1 MIDWEINNRRGTVNL
16 TAYRRKVCRKL
27 LDANRYLIKH
37 TERLEAFGFTGIRAK
52 TFVINEA
59 LSQITKAV

>member
-1 MIDWEINNRRGTVNL
+1 MIDWEINNRRGIVNL
-16 TAYRRKVCRKL
+16 TAYRLKVCRKL

-52 TFVINEA
+52 IFIINEA